1 MPRFVILLVVT
12 TFLMLGYVVGQSGV
26 WERLFS
32 NKGALYQGREFNFAE
47 TEFALVDWK
56 TLLGNEDKALFEKLR
71 QQTKAVQNVQPD
83 DAQQNDK
90 MEADLLLS
98 ALKANTWHSLDGYQV
113 NEQFHKTWIEIPGF
127 IVPLELD
134 EQRLLSFFIVPYYG
148 ACLHFPPPPP
158 NQIIY
163 VRLNESIDIPSIQTP
178 FLFSGRLV
186 SELFEDPLGTS
197 AWSLDVVQIANYQG
211 EADTARLHQ

>member
-1 MPRFVILLVVT
+1 
-12 TFLMLGYVVGQSGV
+12 MLGYAVGQSGV
-26 WERLFS
+26 WQRLFPDHDVM
-32 NKGALYQGREFNFAE
+32 YQDPVFNFAE
-47 TEFALVDWK
+47 VEFTQMDWK
-56 TLLGNEDKALFEKLR
+56 MLLGNEDKALFENLR
-71 QQTKAVQNVQPD
+71 QQQKAVQSNQFESS
-83 DAQQNDK
+83 QQRGEQQIDK

-98 ALKANTWHSLDGYQV
+98 ALKANTWHSLDGYEV
-113 NEQFHKTWIEIPGF
+113 NKQFHEALIEIPGF

-178 FLFSGRLV
+178 FLFTGRLIN
-186 SELFEDPLGTS
+186 ELFEDPLGTS
-197 AWSLDVVQIANYQG
+197 AWSLDVLKIANYQG